1 MNHYHPIRLE
11 LVERLQQKRQ
21 DANAAQLQKRLLHM
35 MTAGETDSL
44 MLVEDDTFLK
54 EQRRAERFDE
64 GPDVEWKNQVILDI
78 GQSRT
83 WFNERGRNIFDMALV
98 SEMLS
103 HVDVDD
109 LVLID
114 TPLPYPAIYMHFG
127 QEAGLAVEDER
138 WIEGAYVR
146 NTMDDEGPIALTF
159 VCNHRNWRNA
169 ENVPLGETFDE
180 VASAVSIVI
189 GRGTTVKAS
198 IAARKPSGYPA
209 LLASPALSS
218 AIRMAANGL
227 LYINLPRPDIEFD
240 YSADAPRALIAQALG
255 AKGSK
260 AAEARKRLDT
270 QGYVRVNFCGRAF
283 ERATI
288 AATAA
293 SPQAARSAA
302 QPHWR
307 RGHWR
312 RVVVG
317 QGRLGREWRLFEATM
332 VNLHGGE
339 PIKRGRIH
347 VVQPRTDETG
357 R

>member
-1 MNHYHPIRLE
+1 MNQYHPIRLE

-21 DANAAQLQKRLLHM
+21 DANAAQLQRRLLHM
-35 MTAGETDSL
+35 MTSGEANSIL
-44 MLVEDDTFLK
+44 LAEDDTFLK
-54 EQRRAERFDE
+54 EQRKTERFDD
-64 GPDVEWKNQVILDI
+64 GPDVEWKNQVIQDI
-78 GQSRT
+78 GHSRT
-83 WFNERGRNIFDMALV
+83 LFVERGRNIFDMALV

-114 TPLPYPAIYMHFG
+114 APLPYPAIYMHFG
-127 QEAGLAVEDER
+127 REAGLKVEDDR
-138 WIEGAYVR
+138 WIEGAYLR
-146 NTMDDEGPIALTF
+146 NTLNDEGPLALTF

-189 GRGTTVKAS
+189 GRGTTVSAS
-198 IAARKPSGYPA
+198 IAERRPSGFQD

-218 AIRMAANGL
+218 AIRMAVNGL

-240 YSADAPRALIAQALG
+240 YSSDAPRALIAQALG
-255 AKGSK
+255 ARGSK
-260 AAEARKRLDT
+260 AADARKRLET
-270 QGYVRVNFCGRAF
+270 HGYVRVNFCGRAF
-283 ERATI
+283 ERAKI
-288 AATAA
+288 ATAA
-293 SPQAARSAA
+293 VSPHAARSAA

-339 PIKRGRIH
+339 PTKRGRIH
-347 VVQPRTDETG
+347 VVQPRPDETG